1 MDTIDYIFWGKS
13 KYWWI
18 VLIPG
23 VLLIPC
29 GCWFLFSP
37 SVGYLTI
44 TTILLWMLILIG
56 ITQLLIAFNMARHH
70 TGWGWWLA
78 GGILDLFIGFIMLG
92 NIAVSALMLPY
103 FFAFVF
109 LYKGVSNLISA
120 FSSISHHRS
129 WWLYLFNALL
139 LLIMS
144 ALFFTSPFSALI
156 TIDLLVGIAF
166 IYWGISLIFFSFDLR
181 PTTSSEEIER
191 TDI

>member
-18 VLIPG
+18 ILIPG
-23 VLLIPC
+23 ILLIPC

-70 TGWGWWLA
+70 IGWGWWLA

-103 FFAFVF
+103 FFAFV
-109 LYKGVSNLISA
+109 
-120 FSSISHHRS
+120 
-129 WWLYLFNALL
+129 
-139 LLIMS
+139 
-144 ALFFTSPFSALI
+144 
-156 TIDLLVGIAF
+156 
-166 IYWGISLIFFSFDLR
+166 
-181 PTTSSEEIER
+181 
-191 TDI
+191 